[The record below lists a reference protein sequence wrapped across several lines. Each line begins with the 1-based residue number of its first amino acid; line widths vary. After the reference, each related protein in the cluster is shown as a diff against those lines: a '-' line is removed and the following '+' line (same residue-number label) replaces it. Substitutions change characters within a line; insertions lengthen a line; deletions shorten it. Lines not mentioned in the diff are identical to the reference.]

1 MKIKTKLTV
10 AIGTLFILIA
20 ILSVV
25 AVFYINALSNDT
37 NNILEAN
44 YNSLDYSKK
53 MLIALDALPNDSNA
67 INLFETNLLK
77 QKNNITE
84 KGEEIATKKVEQNF
98 RTLKKNI
105 TDNLLSVEIRK
116 NIADIMQLNM
126 NAIQYKSKV
135 AYKTADH
142 ATTWIAIVAT
152 LCFLVSFSL
161 LLNFPRG
168 IANPIKELTVGI
180 KEIADKNYNRRIEY
194 ESHDEFG
201 EVAIAFNT
209 MASKLKEYETSN
221 LSEILF
227 EKKRIETLINKM
239 HNPIIGLDEY
249 KKILFANEEALEI
262 LALKPENII
271 GKDALDIS
279 LSNDLM
285 RTLLQDLTAH
295 LDNKKVNNEHL
306 KIYFNKKESYF
317 EKEIIDINFTPTGE
331 KISKRIGHVI
341 LLKDITQFKEL
352 DTLKTNFI
360 GTVSHE
366 LKTPISSIL
375 MSLNLLEDK
384 RVGSINIEQQQMI
397 QNIKEDTERLLKI
410 TGELTNITQAETG
423 NIQLTIQSSSP
434 KEIVELAVNANK
446 NKATQKNVDIEIDCP
461 ETISSVLA
469 DTEKTA
475 WVLNNFI
482 SNAIRYSH
490 QNSKIIITV
499 KSIDDKIE
507 FSVKDFGKGIDSK
520 YTNKIFDRYFRIPGN
535 DKEGTGLGL
544 AICKE
549 FIEAQKGSIGVISEI
564 NKGSIF
570 YSKLGVV

>member
-84 KGEEIATKKVEQNF
+84 KGEEIATKKLEQNF

-227 EKKRIETLINKM
+227 EKKT
-239 HNPIIGLDEY
+239 Y
-249 KKILFANEEALEI
+249 
-262 LALKPENII
+262 
-271 GKDALDIS
+271 
-279 LSNDLM
+279 
-285 RTLLQDLTAH
+285 
-295 LDNKKVNNEHL
+295 
-306 KIYFNKKESYF
+306 
-317 EKEIIDINFTPTGE
+317 
-331 KISKRIGHVI
+331 
-341 LLKDITQFKEL
+341 
-352 DTLKTNFI
+352 
-360 GTVSHE
+360 
-366 LKTPISSIL
+366 
-375 MSLNLLEDK
+375 
-384 RVGSINIEQQQMI
+384 
-397 QNIKEDTERLLKI
+397 
-410 TGELTNITQAETG
+410 
-423 NIQLTIQSSSP
+423 
-434 KEIVELAVNANK
+434 
-446 NKATQKNVDIEIDCP
+446 
-461 ETISSVLA
+461 
-469 DTEKTA
+469 
-475 WVLNNFI
+475 
-482 SNAIRYSH
+482 
-490 QNSKIIITV
+490 
-499 KSIDDKIE
+499 
-507 FSVKDFGKGIDSK
+507 
-520 YTNKIFDRYFRIPGN
+520 
-535 DKEGTGLGL
+535 
-544 AICKE
+544 
-549 FIEAQKGSIGVISEI
+549 
-564 NKGSIF
+564 
-570 YSKLGVV
+570 

>member
-507 FSVKDFGKGIDSK
+507 FSVKDFGK
-520 YTNKIFDRYFRIPGN
+520 
-535 DKEGTGLGL
+535 
-544 AICKE
+544 
-549 FIEAQKGSIGVISEI
+549 
-564 NKGSIF
+564 
-570 YSKLGVV
+570 

>member
-1 MKIKTKLTV
+1 MRIKTKLTV
-10 AIGTLFILIA
+10 AIGTLFVLIST
-20 ILSVV
+20 LSVV
-25 AVFYINALSNDT
+25 AIFYINAMSYDT
-37 NNILEAN
+37 NNILEDN

-53 MLIALDALPNDSNA
+53 MMVALDALPNDSNA
-67 INLFETNLLK
+67 IILFEANLLK

-84 KGEEIATKKVEQNF
+84 KGEETATEKLAQNF
-98 RTLKKNI
+98 LKIKKNK
-105 TDNLLSVEIRK
+105 TDNVLAIEIRK
-116 NIADIMQLNM
+116 NIAEIMQLNM
-126 NAIQYKSKV
+126 DAIQYKNKI
-135 AYKTADH
+135 AFKTADH
-142 ATTWIAIVAT
+142 ATSWIAIVAT

-180 KEIADKNYNRRIEY
+180 KEIADKNYKRRIEY

-239 HNPIIGLDEY
+239 HNPIIGLNEH
-249 KKILFANEEALEI
+249 KKILFANEEASEI
-262 LALKPENII
+262 LALKPEDII
-271 GKDALDIS
+271 GKDALDIAF
-279 LSNDLM
+279 SNDLM
-285 RTLLQDLTAH
+285 RKLMQELTAH
-295 LDNKKVNNEHL
+295 QENKKVNNEHL

-317 EKEIIDINFTPTGE
+317 EKEIIDIHFTPTGE
-331 KISKRIGHVI
+331 KVSKLIGHVI
-341 LLKDITQFKEL
+341 LLKDITPFKEL

-384 RVGSINIEQQQMI
+384 RVGSINKEQRLMI
-397 QNIKEDTERLLKI
+397 QNIKEDIERLLKI

-423 NIQLTIQSSSP
+423 NIQLSIQPSSP

-446 NKATQKNVDIEIDCP
+446 NRATQKNINIEIDCP

-482 SNAIRYSH
+482 SNAIKYSD
-490 QNSKIIITV
+490 QDSKIMVTV
-499 KSIDDKIE
+499 KSTDDKIE
-507 FSVKDFGKGIDSK
+507 FSVKDFGKGIDNK

-549 FIEAQKGSIGVISEI
+549 FIEAQKGSIGVISEP
-564 NKGSIF
+564 NKGSTF
-570 YSKLGVV
+570 YFNLGAA

>member
-10 AIGTLFILIA
+10 AIGTLFVLISM
-20 ILSVV
+20 LSVV
-25 AVFYINALSNDT
+25 AIFYINAMSNDT
-37 NNILEAN
+37 NNILEDN

-53 MLIALDALPNDSNA
+53 MMIALDALPNDSNA
-67 INLFETNLLK
+67 IKLFETNLLK

-84 KGEEIATKKVEQNF
+84 KGEEIATERLAQNF
-98 RTLKKNI
+98 IKIKKNNA
-105 TDNLLSVEIRK
+105 DNRLAIEIRK

-126 NAIQYKSKV
+126 NAIEHKSGIAK
-135 AYKTADH
+135 KTADH
-142 ATTWIAIVAT
+142 ATSWIAIVAT

-168 IANPIKELTVGI
+168 IANPIRELTVGI

-221 LSEILF
+221 LSELLF

-239 HNPIIGLDEY
+239 HNPIIGLNEH
-249 KKILFANEEALEI
+249 KKILFANEEASEI
-262 LALKPENII
+262 LALKSEDII
-271 GKDALDIS
+271 GKDALDIA

-285 RTLLQDLTAH
+285 RTLIQELAAH
-295 LDNKKVNNEHL
+295 QENEKINNEHL

-317 EKEIIDINFTPTGE
+317 EKEIIDIHFTPTGE
-331 KISKRIGHVI
+331 KISKLIGHVI

-384 RVGSINIEQQQMI
+384 RVGSINNEQQQMI

-434 KEIVELAVNANK
+434 KEIVALAVNANK
-446 NKATQKNVDIEIDCP
+446 NKATQNNVAIEIDCP
-461 ETISSVLA
+461 ETIASVLA

-490 QNSKIIITV
+490 QHSKIIVTV
-499 KSIDDKIE
+499 KSFENKIQ
-507 FSVKDFGKGIDSK
+507 FSVQDFGKGIDNK

-549 FIEAQKGSIGVISEI
+549 FIEAQNGSIGVISEI

-570 YSKLGVV
+570 YFELGVV